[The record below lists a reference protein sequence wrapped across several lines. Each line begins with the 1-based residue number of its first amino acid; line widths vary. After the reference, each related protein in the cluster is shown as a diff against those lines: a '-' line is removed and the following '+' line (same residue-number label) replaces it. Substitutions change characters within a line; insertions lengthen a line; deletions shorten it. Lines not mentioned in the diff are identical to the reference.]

1 MCFLLLITSLN
12 PSKSLVLITYWIAF
26 GLVLPFI
33 FPFMIVIGFVVTISI
48 TVLGTELEVPRK
60 ANTSC
65 AILLLLI
72 KDAVSLSVVNTAL
85 GSPDLGNGS
94 VLPSS

>member
-1 MCFLLLITSLN
+1 
-12 PSKSLVLITYWIAF
+12 
-26 GLVLPFI
+26 
-33 FPFMIVIGFVVTISI
+33 MIVIGFVVTISI
-48 TVLGTELEVPRK
+48 TVLGTELEVPLN

-85 GSPDLGNGS
+85 RSPDLGNGS